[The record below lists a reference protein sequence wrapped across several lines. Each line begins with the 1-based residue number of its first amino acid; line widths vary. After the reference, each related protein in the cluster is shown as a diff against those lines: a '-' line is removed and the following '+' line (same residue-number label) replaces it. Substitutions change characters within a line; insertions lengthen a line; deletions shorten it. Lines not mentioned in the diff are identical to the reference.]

1 MTSASVPRSSSGSSE
16 SRTSPRNAEE
26 PRNSEE
32 LALLTDFIANAK
44 RLVVLTGAGC
54 STESGIPDYR
64 SPGGAWTRHKPIY
77 FSAFVR
83 SAEVRRF
90 YWARSYRGWPRFD
103 RARPNAAHHALAQL
117 EAHGPL
123 HQLITQNVDD
133 LHQEAG
139 SRAVVQLHGRNR
151 LVVCLDCGSE
161 TPRAEMQER
170 LAELKAE
177 WLSAAPWDQHGDR
190 LHADEADFAPDGDA
204 DVARDVVGGFRVPE
218 CHRCGG
224 VLKPAVVFFGE
235 SVPREKV
242 TYAIGRVDEADAL
255 LVAGSSLTV
264 WSGFRF
270 AKRAADRRIPIAIV
284 NIGPTRADELASVKV
299 EERCGEV
306 LAAAVASL
314 KVSKSQSLKEEPS
327 RAPVL

>member
-1 MTSASVPRSSSGSSE
+1 MRMSE
-16 SRTSPRNAEE
+16 PAAE
-26 PRNSEE
+26 
-32 LALLTDFIANAK
+32 TIAEFLGRAR

-77 FSAFVR
+77 YNAFVR

-103 RARPNAAHHALAQL
+103 AARPNAAHRALAEL
-117 EAHGPL
+117 ESRGGV

-151 LVVCLDCGSE
+151 TVICLGCAAE
-161 TPRAEMQER
+161 LPREEMQAR
-170 LAELKAE
+170 LAERNAE
-177 WLSAAPWDQHGDR
+177 WLAAAPWHR
-190 LHADEADFAPDGDA
+190 LHTDEADFAPDGDA
-204 DVARDVVGGFRVPE
+204 DVAPDVVGDFEVPE

-224 VLKPAVVFFGE
+224 VLKPNVVFFGE
-235 SVPREKV
+235 SVPRHKV
-242 TYAIGRVDEADAL
+242 DYAFRRVDEADAL

-264 WSGFRF
+264 WSGYRF
-270 AKRAADRRIPIAIV
+270 VKRAAERGLPIAIV
-284 NIGPTRADELASVKV
+284 NIGPTRADDLATLKV
-299 EERCGEV
+299 EARCGAV
-306 LAAAVASL
+306 LADAVARA
-314 KVSKSQSLKEEPS
+314 QSRGNAAGEAAFPCI
-327 RAPVL
+327 R

>member
-1 MTSASVPRSSSGSSE
+1 MTETLADLIGRS
-16 SRTSPRNAEE
+16 
-26 PRNSEE
+26 
-32 LALLTDFIANAK
+32 K

-77 FSAFVR
+77 YSAFVR

-103 RARPNAAHHALAQL
+103 AARPNGAHRALAEL
-117 EAHGPL
+117 ETRGRV

-151 LVVCLDCGSE
+151 IVVCLDCGGE
-161 TPRAEMQER
+161 FPREAIQAR
-170 LAELKAE
+170 LARENAE
-177 WLSAAPWDQHGDR
+177 WLAEAQWNG
-190 LHADEADFAPDGDA
+190 LHADDADFAPDGDA
-204 DVARDVVGGFRVPE
+204 EIARSVDGFRVPD
-218 CHRCGG
+218 CDRCGG

-235 SVPREKV
+235 SVPPPKV
-242 TYAIGRVDEADAL
+242 TYAMGRVDEADAL
-255 LVAGSSLTV
+255 LVVGSSLTV

-270 AKRAADRRIPIAIV
+270 VKRAADRHLPIAIV
-284 NIGPTRADELASVKV
+284 NIGPTRADDLATVKV
-299 EERCGEV
+299 EARASKV
-306 LAAAVASL
+306 LAAL
-314 KVSKSQSLKEEPS
+314 LE
-327 RAPVL
+327 

>member
-1 MTSASVPRSSSGSSE
+1 M
-16 SRTSPRNAEE
+16 
-26 PRNSEE
+26 
-32 LALLTDFIANAK
+32 LANFIAGTK

-90 YWARSYRGWPRFD
+90 YWARSFRGWPKFE
-103 RARPNAAHHALAQL
+103 RARPNDAHRALAEL
-117 EAHGPL
+117 ESRGFV

-151 LVVCLDCGSE
+151 LVVCLDCGGE
-161 TPRAEMQER
+161 IPRGEMQER
-170 LAELKAE
+170 LAALNAD
-177 WLSAAPWDQHGDR
+177 WLQAAPWDALNGE
-190 LHADEADFAPDGDA
+190 EADFAPDGDA
-204 DVARDVVGGFRVPE
+204 AVARELVGGFQVPE

-235 SVPREKV
+235 SVPPAKV
-242 TYAIGRVDEADAL
+242 SYAMGRVDEADAL
-255 LVAGSSLTV
+255 LVVGSSLTV

-270 AKRAADRRIPIAIV
+270 AKRAAERGIPIAIL
-284 NIGPTRADELASVKV
+284 NIGPTRADDLATLKI
-299 EERCGEV
+299 EETCGAA
-306 LAAAVASL
+306 LSAAV
-314 KVSKSQSLKEEPS
+314 
-327 RAPVL
+327 RAM

>member
-1 MTSASVPRSSSGSSE
+1 M
-16 SRTSPRNAEE
+16 
-26 PRNSEE
+26 
-32 LALLTDFIANAK
+32 LAAFLRAAK

-90 YWARSYRGWPRFD
+90 YWARSFRGWPRFD
-103 RARPNAAHHALAQL
+103 QARPNAAHRALARL
-117 EAHGPL
+117 EAQGCV

-151 LVVCLDCGSE
+151 VVVCLDCGGE
-161 TPRAEMQER
+161 IPREEMQER
-170 LAELKAE
+170 LADLNAA
-177 WLSAAPWDQHGDR
+177 WLSAAPWDELRGE
-190 LHADEADFAPDGDA
+190 EADFAPDGDA
-204 DVARDVVGGFRVPE
+204 NVAADVVGAFRVPE

-242 TYAIGRVDEADAL
+242 SYAMGRVDEADGL
-255 LVAGSSLTV
+255 LVVGSSLTV

-270 AKRAADRRIPIAIV
+270 ARRAAERALPIAILNV
-284 NIGPTRADELASVKV
+284 GPTRADDLATLKV
-299 EERCGEV
+299 EARCGALLEQV
-306 LAAAVASL
+306 VESL
-314 KVSKSQSLKEEPS
+314 N
-327 RAPVL
+327 R

>member
-1 MTSASVPRSSSGSSE
+1 MSE
-16 SRTSPRNAEE
+16 RIAEF
-26 PRNSEE
+26 
-32 LALLTDFIANAK
+32 LARAR

-77 FSAFVR
+77 YNAFVR

-103 RARPNAAHHALAQL
+103 AARPNAAHRALAEL
-117 EAHGPL
+117 ESRGRV

-151 LVVCLDCGSE
+151 VVICLGCNG
-161 TPRAEMQER
+161 TIPREEMQAR
-170 LAELKAE
+170 LAERNAD
-177 WLSAAPWDQHGDR
+177 WLAAAPWHR
-190 LHADEADFAPDGDA
+190 LHADDADFAPDGDA
-204 DVARDVVGGFRVPE
+204 DVAPDVVGDFEVPE

-224 VLKPAVVFFGE
+224 VLKPHVVFFGE
-235 SVPREKV
+235 SVPRDKV
-242 TYAIGRVDEADAL
+242 DYSFRRVEEADAL

-264 WSGFRF
+264 WSGYRF
-270 AKRAADRRIPIAIV
+270 VKRAAERGLPIAIV
-284 NIGPTRADELASVKV
+284 NIGPTRADDLATLKV
-299 EERCGEV
+299 EAKCGEV
-306 LAAAVASL
+306 LPAAV
-314 KVSKSQSLKEEPS
+314 
-327 RAPVL
+327 R

>member
-1 MTSASVPRSSSGSSE
+1 MSE
-16 SRTSPRNAEE
+16 PIAE
-26 PRNSEE
+26 
-32 LALLTDFIANAK
+32 FIARAR

-77 FSAFVR
+77 YAAFVR

-103 RARPNAAHHALAQL
+103 AARPNAAHRALAEL
-117 EAHGPL
+117 ESQGRV

-151 LVVCLDCGSE
+151 LVICLACGGE
-161 TPRAEMQER
+161 LAREEMQARLTER
-170 LAELKAE
+170 NAE
-177 WLSAAPWDQHGDR
+177 WLAAAPWHR
-190 LHADEADFAPDGDA
+190 LEADDADFAPDGDA
-204 DVARDVVGGFRVPE
+204 DVAPDVVGNFVVPD

-224 VLKPAVVFFGE
+224 VLKPNVVFFGE
-235 SVPREKV
+235 SVPRDKV
-242 TYAIGRVDEADAL
+242 DYAFRRVDEAGAL

-264 WSGFRF
+264 WSGYRF
-270 AKRAADRRIPIAIV
+270 VKRAAERGLPIAIV
-284 NIGPTRADELASVKV
+284 NIGPTRADDLATLKV
-299 EERCGEV
+299 EAKCGEV
-306 LAAAVASL
+306 LAAAVA
-314 KVSKSQSLKEEPS
+314 
-327 RAPVL
+327 RG

>member
-1 MTSASVPRSSSGSSE
+1 MSAS
-16 SRTSPRNAEE
+16 TALAEFL
-26 PRNSEE
+26 RKS
-32 LALLTDFIANAK
+32 K

-103 RARPNAAHHALAQL
+103 AARPNDAHRALAEL
-117 EAHGPL
+117 ESAGRV

-133 LHQEAG
+133 LHQAAG

-151 LVVCLDCGSE
+151 VVLCLGCHGE
-161 TPRAEMQER
+161 LPREEMQER
-170 LAELKAE
+170 LASLNAD
-177 WLSAAPWDQHGDR
+177 WLAAAPWHR

-204 DVARDVVGGFRVPE
+204 DVAQSVVGGFQVPE

-235 SVPREKV
+235 SVPLEKV
-242 TYAIGRVDEADAL
+242 TYSFRRVDEADAL
-255 LVAGSSLTV
+255 LVVGSSLTV
-264 WSGFRF
+264 WSGYRF
-270 AKRAADRRIPIAIV
+270 VRRAAERGLPIAIV
-284 NIGPTRADELASVKV
+284 NIGPTRADDLAALKI
-299 EERCGEV
+299 EAKCGEI
-306 LAAAVASL
+306 LTAAVRSA
-314 KVSKSQSLKEEPS
+314 
-327 RAPVL
+327 

>member
-1 MTSASVPRSSSGSSE
+1 MLSLFLAN
-16 SRTSPRNAEE
+16 SR
-26 PRNSEE
+26 
-32 LALLTDFIANAK
+32 

-83 SAEVRRF
+83 SEEVRRF
-90 YWARSYRGWPRFD
+90 YWARSYRGWPRFES
-103 RARPNAAHHALAQL
+103 ARPNEAHRALAEL
-117 EAHGPL
+117 EARGSV

-151 LVVCLDCGSE
+151 VVVCLDCGGE
-161 TPRAEMQER
+161 LPRAEMQER
-170 LAELKAE
+170 LAELNAE
-177 WLSAAPWDQHGDR
+177 WLQSAPALDG
-190 LHADEADFAPDGDA
+190 AEADFAPDGDA
-204 DVARDVVGGFRVPE
+204 ALARELVGGFRVPE

-235 SVPREKV
+235 SVPPEKV
-242 TYAIGRVDEADAL
+242 TYAMRRVDEADAL
-255 LVAGSSLTV
+255 LVVGSSLTV

-270 AKRAADRRIPIAIV
+270 AKRAAERGIPIAIV
-284 NIGPTRADELASVKV
+284 NIGPTRADELATLKI
-299 EERCGEV
+299 EEKCGVV
-306 LAAAVASL
+306 LSDAV
-314 KVSKSQSLKEEPS
+314 
-327 RAPVL
+327 RAM

>member
-1 MTSASVPRSSSGSSE
+1 LFFRAMPLADFLASS
-16 SRTSPRNAEE
+16 
-26 PRNSEE
+26 
-32 LALLTDFIANAK
+32 K

-64 SPGGAWTRHKPIY
+64 SPGGAWTKHKPIY

-90 YWARSYRGWPRFD
+90 YWARSFRGWPRFEQ
-103 RARPNAAHHALAQL
+103 ARPNAAHRALAQL
-117 EAHGPL
+117 EAHGRV

-151 LVVCLDCGSE
+151 LVVCLDCGGE
-161 TPRAEMQER
+161 FPRADMQER
-170 LAELKAE
+170 LADLNVRWIE
-177 WLSAAPWDQHGDR
+177 AAKWDR

-204 DVARDVVGGFRVPE
+204 DVAHDVVGGFQVPE

-235 SVPREKV
+235 SVPPDKV
-242 TYAIGRVDEADAL
+242 TYSMMRVDEADAL
-255 LVAGSSLTV
+255 LVVGSSLTV

-270 AKRAADRRIPIAIV
+270 VKRAAERKLPIAIL
-284 NIGPTRADELASVKV
+284 NIGPTRADELATLKL
-299 EERCGEV
+299 EERCG
-306 LAAAVASL
+306 AALTDAIAHLQV
-314 KVSKSQSLKEEPS
+314 Q
-327 RAPVL
+327 